1 MVRSR
6 VRRSRDGG
14 DLEMVEVW
22 GWWRSR
28 DIGSCESRV
37 LGEFCEVLWSLW
49 YRVVSNL
56 GVVRV

>member
-14 DLEMVEVW
+14 GLGMVEVW

-28 DIGSCESRV
+28 DIGSWESRV
-37 LGEFCEVLWSLW
+37 LGAMESIV
-49 YRVVSNL
+49 
-56 GVVRV
+56 